1 MIVSNTILITKGG
14 TQMGFLA
21 IFKDAFGIK
30 AEDNIKIG
38 LSRFNLADNAE
49 EPVTKPEISIRNKAV
64 KLSDLMRK
72 SNSY

>member
-1 MIVSNTILITKGG
+1 
-14 TQMGFLA
+14 MGFLA

-30 AEDNIKIG
+30 NNDNMKVG
-38 LSRFNLADNAE
+38 LARFNLDNNIE
-49 EPVTKPEISIRNKAV
+49 ETVTKPEISIRNKAV

>member
-1 MIVSNTILITKGG
+1 
-14 TQMGFLA
+14 MGFLS

-30 AEDNIKIG
+30 DEDNIKIG
-38 LSRFNLADNAE
+38 LSRFNLSDNTD

>member
-1 MIVSNTILITKGG
+1 
-14 TQMGFLA
+14 MGFLA

-30 AEDNIKIG
+30 DEDNIKIG

-49 EPVTKPEISIRNKAV
+49 EAVTKPEISIRNKAV

>member
-1 MIVSNTILITKGG
+1 
-14 TQMGFLA
+14 MGFLA

-30 AEDNIKIG
+30 DEDTMKIG
-38 LSRFNLADNAE
+38 LSRFNLEDKSDE
-49 EPVTKPEISIRNKAV
+49 TVTKPEISIRNKAV

>member
-1 MIVSNTILITKGG
+1 
-14 TQMGFLA
+14 MGFLA

-30 AEDNIKIG
+30 TDDNMKVG
-38 LSRFNLADNAE
+38 LSRFNLSSKNE
-49 EPVTKPEISIRNKAV
+49 ETITRPEISIRNKAV

>member
-1 MIVSNTILITKGG
+1 
-14 TQMGFLA
+14 MGFLA

-30 AEDNIKIG
+30 NNDNMKVG
-38 LSRFNLADNAE
+38 LARFNLDNNIE
-49 EPVTKPEISIRNKAV
+49 ETVTKPKISIRNKAV